1 MIWKKIV
8 KDWCLIFIEDVWMEV
23 NNSSGLYILVNENMK
38 IIFFCLLFFVLG
50 FVDKFIVFIK

>member
-23 NNSSGLYILVNENMK
+23 DNSSGLYILVNENMK